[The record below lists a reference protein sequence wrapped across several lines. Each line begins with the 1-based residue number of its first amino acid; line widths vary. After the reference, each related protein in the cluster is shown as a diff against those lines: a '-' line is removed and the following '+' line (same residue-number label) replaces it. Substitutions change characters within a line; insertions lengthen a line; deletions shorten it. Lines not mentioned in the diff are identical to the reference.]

1 MEKPK
6 RSGEFE
12 IIRRLFAPLAEGMPG
27 AFDLTDDA
35 AVLDPAPGERL
46 IVTADCLVEGVHF
59 PAGAAPDEVAPKLI
73 RVNISDLAAMG
84 AKPWAYT
91 LTTAFGPAVDDPWI
105 ERFAA
110 VLGEEQKTW
119 GIGLIGGDTVATPG
133 PSTFT
138 VTALGTIGAKQNP
151 LRRNGACPG
160 ERVWVSGTV
169 GDGALGLK
177 AVRGG
182 LSYVDDAD
190 RQYLIERYHR
200 PTPRMALGCALL
212 GVATAAIDVS
222 DGLVADLGHICE
234 TSGVEA
240 MVAQVSVPLSQAA
253 RSARDK
259 DPALTESILTGG
271 DDYELL
277 FTAPSSA
284 EGRIQE
290 IGGDLGVQVTEIG
303 VVVASSGGA
312 PVRVKGPGGRE
323 LSFSRTGYTHS

>member
-12 IIRRLFAPLAEGMPG
+12 IIRRAFAPLAEGMPG
-27 AFDLTDDA
+27 AFALTDDA
-35 AVLDPAPGERL
+35 AVLNPAQGERL

-59 PAGAAPDEVAPKLI
+59 PVGAAPDEVAPKLL

-84 AKPWAYT
+84 AEPWAYT

-110 VLGEEQKTW
+110 ALGEEQKTW

-133 PSTFT
+133 PSTFS
-138 VTALGTIGAKQNP
+138 VTALGTMGGQQTP

-160 ERVWVSGTV
+160 ERIWVSGTI

-177 AVRGG
+177 AVGGG

-200 PTPRMALGCALL
+200 PTPRIALGRALL
-212 GVATAAIDVS
+212 GIATAAIDVS

-240 MVAQVSVPLSQAA
+240 VVAQASVPLSQAA
-253 RSARDK
+253 RTARDR
-259 DPALTESILTGG
+259 DSALMESILAGG

-277 FTAPSSA
+277 FVAPPSA
-284 EGRIQE
+284 ERRIQE

-303 VVVASSGGA
+303 VIVASSGGA
-312 PVRVKGPGGRE
+312 LVRVKGAGGRE